1 MWKAHGVD
9 SCDACGFVYDDHVP
23 PAVVNELAS
32 LGPRLASRLHQA
44 SDDPQR
50 EALLRLRPAP
60 GVWSALEYACHVRDV
75 LIAQRERL
83 LLALVEDCPGFA
95 PIYRE
100 QRAAL
105 ARYAE
110 SDAAQ
115 VAAQVNVI
123 AALVAHTFDGI
134 DQAAWRRECI
144 YNFPTP
150 AKRSVAW
157 LAAHTLHE
165 GEHHIQ
171 DFDRVML
178 QVIDVS
184 PPSTGGQTKRSATRP

>member
-1 MWKAHGVD
+1 MWKAHDVD
-9 SCDACGFVYDDHVP
+9 SCDECGFIYADHV
-23 PAVVNELAS
+23 ALTAVNELAS
-32 LGPRLASRLHQA
+32 LGPRWANRLHQA
-44 SDDPQR
+44 SGEPEG

-105 ARYAE
+105 ARYGE
-110 SDAAQ
+110 SDPAQ
-115 VAAQVNVI
+115 VAEQVRVV
-123 AALVAHTFDGI
+123 AALVADTFGGI

-144 YNFPTP
+144 YNFPEP
-150 AKRSVAW
+150 AKRSLAW

-165 GEHHIQ
+165 GEHHLQ

-178 QVIDVS
+178 QVADVS
-184 PPSTGGQTKRSATRP
+184 PSP